1 MGLPRALPATKLPSS
16 QSESCYF
23 IGTNNQ
29 FNYIMIFRFS
39 SLALGALLTASSLNL
54 NAQGFGVALGSAE
67 AAPDEI
73 ICVPVNAQG
82 FTDILSF
89 QYSLSWDPT
98 VLQYDHIQNIQ
109 LPGFSEMDV
118 KSNTPNILLVAW
130 SEPTGFPHII
140 ADGALVY
147 EACFKTI
154 GIVGNSTDITPGS
167 EGFPP
172 ATGGAEAFNGTPANV
187 WTPALNVPGF
197 IQIVA
202 QESTLGSSD
211 AAALAQP
218 SFQLS
223 PNPTHASA
231 RVVLNA
237 ATTGKANLRVT
248 DAAGKKVFEFN
259 TSVQAGEN
267 TFEIPAKSL
276 NIKGM
281 YQVTLQT
288 AQGISSQMLSVQ

>member
-1 MGLPRALPATKLPSS
+1 MMTIRFASLVLCAL
-16 QSESCYF
+16 F
-23 IGTNNQ
+23 
-29 FNYIMIFRFS
+29 
-39 SLALGALLTASSLNL
+39 TASFLNL
-54 NAQGFGVALGSAE
+54 NAQGFGVVVDSAK
-67 AAPDEI
+67 AAPDQI

-82 FTDILSF
+82 FTEILSF
-89 QYSLSWDPT
+89 QYSLTWDPT
-98 VLQYDHIQNIQ
+98 VLQYDHIQNSQ

-118 KSNTPNILLVAW
+118 HAITANGLLVAW
-130 SEPTGFPHII
+130 SDPNGNSITK
-140 ADGALVY
+140 ADGAVVY
-147 EACFKTI
+147 EVCFKTI

-172 ATGGAEAFNGTPANV
+172 ATGGAEAFNGALFNV

-197 IQIVA
+197 VQIVPL
-202 QESTLGSSD
+202 ESTLGSSD
-211 AAALAQP
+211 AGALAQP

-223 PNPTHASA
+223 PNPTHDST

-237 ATTGKANLRVT
+237 AITGRANLSVT
-248 DAAGKKVFEFN
+248 DTSGKKVFEFN

-276 NIKGM
+276 NVKGM

-288 AQGISSQMLSVQ
+288 AQGVSSQMLSVQ

>member
-1 MGLPRALPATKLPSS
+1 
-16 QSESCYF
+16 
-23 IGTNNQ
+23 
-29 FNYIMIFRFS
+29 
-39 SLALGALLTASSLNL
+39 
-54 NAQGFGVALGSAE
+54 
-67 AAPDEI
+67 
-73 ICVPVNAQG
+73 VNAQG
-82 FTDILSF
+82 FTDIVSF
-89 QYSLSWDPT
+89 QYSLTWDPT
-98 VLQYDHIQNIQ
+98 VLQYEHIQNSQ

-118 KSNTPNILLVAW
+118 HASTPNGLLVAW
-130 SEPTGFPHII
+130 SEPNGVPHTKV
-140 ADGALVY
+140 DGALVY
-147 EACFKTI
+147 EVCFKTI

-167 EGFPP
+167 EGFQPG
-172 ATGGAEAFNGTPANV
+172 TGGAEAYNNSLSNV

-211 AAALAQP
+211 PGTLAQP
-218 SFQLS
+218 LFQLS

-231 RVVLNA
+231 RVVLHT
-237 ATTGKANLRVT
+237 ATTGKAFLSVT

-276 NIKGM
+276 NVKGM

-288 AQGISSQMLSVQ
+288 AQGVSSQMLSVQ